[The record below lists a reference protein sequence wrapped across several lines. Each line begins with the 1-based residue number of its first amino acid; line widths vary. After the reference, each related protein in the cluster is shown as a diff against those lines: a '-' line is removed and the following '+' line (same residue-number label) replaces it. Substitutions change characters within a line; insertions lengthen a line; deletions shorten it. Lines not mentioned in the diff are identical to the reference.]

1 MTSKKVLFISGTRA
15 DYGKIKPLAK
25 ILDNSK
31 EFEISFAITG
41 MHLSKIHG
49 YTYFQV
55 KNDFKK
61 IRIFKFDNLSNSMD
75 LSLSKSIVG
84 INKIVSKFNPDTIIA
99 HGDRVEAL
107 AGSIVG
113 SLNKILVSHI
123 EGGEISGTVDDSM
136 RHAISKMAN
145 VHFVSNK
152 RAKSILKQL
161 GEIEK
166 NIYIIGSPEVDTM
179 LKTKLPSLELVK
191 KKYEIYFKKYS
202 ILCFHPD
209 VNETKVKLNKY
220 INRIMESVDNSKSN
234 FIIIYPNNDLNFKT
248 ILSCYKKFEKK
259 KNIKLIPSVR
269 FEYYLTLLKNSLGI
283 IGNSSSGVR
292 EAPVFK
298 VKTINIGNRQSRRTN
313 NPLIFNFDLKNIPKS
328 FDEILNKK
336 IFYKKK
342 YSFLFGDGNS
352 YKRFFKILNTNR
364 FWNTPKQKKFRIIR

>member
-1 MTSKKVLFISGTRA
+1 MTFKKVLFISGTRA

-31 EFEISFAITG
+31 KFEISFAITG

-55 KNDFKK
+55 KNDFK
-61 IRIFKFDNLSNSMD
+61 
-75 LSLSKSIVG
+75 
-84 INKIVSKFNPDTIIA
+84 KFNPDTIIA

-234 FIIIYPNNDLNFKT
+234 FIVIYPNNDLNFKT
-248 ILSCYKKFEKK
+248 ILNCYRKFEKK
-259 KNIKLIPSVR
+259 KNIKFIPSVR

-283 IGNSSSGVR
+283 LGNSSSGVR

-328 FDEILNKK
+328 FDEILNKN
-336 IFYKKK
+336 
-342 YSFLFGDGNS
+342 SFLFGDGNS
-352 YKRFFKILNTNR
+352 YKRFFKILNTNK